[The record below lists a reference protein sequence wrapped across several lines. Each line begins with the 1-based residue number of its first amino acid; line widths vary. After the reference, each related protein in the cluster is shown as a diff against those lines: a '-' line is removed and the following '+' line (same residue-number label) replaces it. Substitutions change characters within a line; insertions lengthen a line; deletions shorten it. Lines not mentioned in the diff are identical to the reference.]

1 MRARK
6 TKQNISIKMGKR
18 KIKLLKKVLAEVSV
32 HFEGAEEFIYEPI
45 EEMFAQEKISTEE
58 VTCFIFVFVV

>member
-1 MRARK
+1 
-6 TKQNISIKMGKR
+6 MGKR

-45 EEMFAQEKISTEE
+45 EEIFAQEKISTEE
-58 VTCFIFVFVV
+58 VTYFFVSFLCS

>member
-1 MRARK
+1 
-6 TKQNISIKMGKR
+6 MGKR

-45 EEMFAQEKISTEE
+45 EEMFAQEKISTKE